1 MPSNQ
6 INPFNYNI
14 DTFDSGILGPIT
26 DTNFRTYLFTH
37 NLPAAN
43 SVISGV
49 LGGSPWNDRGTEY
62 DVSMSLPKVV
72 DVPNLQDVAQ
82 NPSLY
87 NNLTNPRQVN
97 LTSNLPNINPEI
109 ANVLGVT
116 TPILAGL
123 GIDSASQ
130 MNLTTSVSDLPSAED
145 AALISGPINN
155 FTQPRQDNLF
165 KNPSTLEINTWYP
178 IEFTTVYNSNIDS
191 LGTSYGIP
199 ATLKIG
205 FAGNIETWVSDGG
218 YQTTTH
224 EVRDFG
230 LLARS
235 SNKYGP
241 SEIINYSYGAD
252 ELVYSNT
259 GFIEYNPQSGSDFR
273 DQLLSRTL
281 GVGVIPF
288 SELGSGINYKPDGQ
302 NISDLDSIARKRR
315 GVELQNRIK
324 LNFTDNTVGAL
335 NVSPFSLLSGG
346 NLIQQNYKIT
356 VPKTGIG
363 KILEFA
369 ADLAGFNLPTSIIP
383 NGDDS
388 SYFGSYGVDPNA
400 VDVSKNILD
409 YTGSGQKSLLYNA
422 LYINKYSP
430 KLGLPTTTGLKKLLK
445 EKLGAGQAPATQNYL
460 TYTGPQITEKKGR
473 STSFIDNLNSK
484 IKNLLTKDNGNKP
497 NHPEDDPQPSS
508 PGSDN
513 QGGFY
518 GKFEPFNSVGHNT
531 LGELGNF
538 NGEKGDIPIYEDK
551 EITKNLTT
559 YIGTPVETGGGF
571 NLGVTN
577 ERFDWRRNP
586 DGNTFKKGILKY
598 TQQLVNDAKLGSAAG
613 YIGYFDSA
621 AEDGAM
627 LNKNVHQTG
636 AKTPLEK
643 PNRPSKGNTTRNYL
657 FATKDENGNPVGPD
671 TGGEYYC
678 RSWSSSRKYH
688 TFDDLIRSGNNWWLG
703 RDKDKTM
710 TLSGGL
716 GERDATG
723 MPKIAWDSSDSNYVS
738 STKLKGVLVPYMLSI
753 ENLAWKDAPQMINL
767 PPCEVGPNGGRIM
780 WFPPYDINFTD
791 SSSVSWDTTSFIG
804 RGEPIYTYNHTERSG
819 TLDFTIVVDHPAVLN
834 NLKEK
839 FKNNLTDADEAIHSF
854 FAGCDAETIKKYFAD
869 VIPPEI
875 QDAPPVQDNDNSTA
889 NTNPNQSPTQ
899 TETVKPK
906 EIAPPPKN
914 GIKIFFENSYSSKN
928 TIGRVVDITVYEV
941 TSPSTDTV
949 NLNSWNTDAVTYP
962 CGPAG
967 DNSYAYINEG
977 KQIDLEE
984 LSKFLVT
991 EDGKNHQINLDS
1003 YTSPANKEVK
1013 AYNTTLAT
1021 DRANSLKKYLYD
1033 LMLAAEQTQG
1043 GPPYLSGDNTNPQ
1056 YDSEDN
1062 LLNSTDRWKLT
1073 PKSGDGEPDNECS
1086 TFITFNGAKR
1096 CDPGNPCS
1104 DPLEAV
1110 PLTTG
1115 QSNSAKAKSFRF
1127 AQVNLEVN
1135 KAQQVKL
1142 LSQLKAKD
1150 TKADEIKKAEDQTAL
1165 NPTVKKIDPQTA
1177 EIITNGYINECDY
1190 FEAMKREQPFVYTSL
1205 AEKIKYFHPAFHA
1218 ITPEGFN
1225 SRLTF
1230 LQQCTRQGPQLIDQN
1245 QPQNMVFGR
1254 PPICVLRI
1262 GDFYHTKIVIDS
1274 MNLTYDPMQW
1284 DLNPEGIGVQPMIAK
1299 VSLGFKFIGGSSLGG
1314 PISQLQNAVSY
1325 NFFANTSVY
1334 NPAQVLT
1341 DAIATRNKFIYGA
1354 FSSPDDQKNKMGEI
1368 TKSYDA
1374 VKTTLQDQPPVTATE
1389 TKDATPSAEVQKQV
1403 EETPPGGV
1411 SETKATEGDTKPP
1424 TTNEPQKTGLLPKI
1438 LTGSYLPQNCDEV
1451 HAFQSTGGKVV
1462 GNMNVIVGDELN
1474 KLWSQGAKPKVTNV
1488 KVTAVTGVPSGSGV
1502 KIEWEVKIEESN
1514 DGRAWLGF
1522 TSRGAGCNSSI
1533 DTRAESVASG
1543 NDVGSL
1549 KSAINS
1555 AYGETFGPATIEKVN
1570 EVKLA
1575 GLGINSFKQIFY
1587 RYTKPKYEGDNP
1599 QK

>member
-14 DTFDSGILGPIT
+14 DNFDSGILGPIT

-37 NLPAAN
+37 NLPVAN

-49 LGGSPWNDRGTEY
+49 LGGNPWADRATEY
-62 DVSMSLPKVV
+62 DVSMSSPNVV

-87 NNLTNPRQVN
+87 NNLTNPRKVN
-97 LTSNLPNINPEI
+97 LTSNLPNINTEI
-109 ANVLGVT
+109 SNVLGVT
-116 TPILAGL
+116 TPIAAGL
-123 GIDSASQ
+123 GIDAASQ
-130 MNLTTSVSDLPSAED
+130 MNLTTSITDLPSVED
-145 AALISGPINN
+145 AASIPGPINN
-155 FTQPRQDNLF
+155 FTQPRKDNLD
-165 KNPSTLEINTWYP
+165 KNPTSLELNTWYP
-178 IEFTTVYNSNIDS
+178 FEWTTIYNSNYDS
-191 LGTSYGIP
+191 LGTSYGVP
-199 ATLKIG
+199 STLKIG

-224 EVRDFG
+224 EVRDIG

-241 SEIINYSYGAD
+241 ASIINYSYGAD
-252 ELVYSNT
+252 ELVYGST
-259 GFIEYNPQSGSDFR
+259 GFIEYNSQSGSDFR

-281 GVGVIPF
+281 GVGVVPF

-302 NISDLDSIARKRR
+302 NISDLDTIARKRR
-315 GVELQNRIK
+315 GVELKNRIK
-324 LNFTDNTVGAL
+324 LNFTDNTIGAL
-335 NVSPFSLLSGG
+335 NVSPFNLLSGG

-356 VPKTGIG
+356 VPKSGIG

-383 NGDDS
+383 NDDGN
-388 SYFGSYGVDPNA
+388 SYFGKYGVSPTDI
-400 VDVSKNILD
+400 DVSQTILD
-409 YTGSGQKSLLYNA
+409 HTGSGQKSLLYNA

-430 KLGLPTTTGLKKLLK
+430 KLDIPPTTGLKKLLK

-460 TYTGPQITEKKGR
+460 NYKEPDKEPENKPKGR
-473 STSFIDNLNSK
+473 STSIIDNLNSK

-497 NHPEDDPQPSS
+497 NHPEDDTQPSS
-508 PGSDN
+508 SGSDN

-518 GKFEPFNSVGHNT
+518 GRFEPSNSVGHNT

-538 NGEKGDIPIYEDK
+538 NGDVPDYNESKI
-551 EITKNLTT
+551 LTT
-559 YIGTPVETGGGF
+559 YNGTIVEQDSETT
-571 NLGVTN
+571 VTN
-577 ERFDWRRNP
+577 EKFDWRKNP
-586 DGNTFKKGILKY
+586 NGNTFKKGILKY

-613 YIGYFDSA
+613 YIGYFDSQGP
-621 AEDGAM
+621 DGGA
-627 LNKNVHQTG
+627 LVKGNHQTG
-636 AKTPLEK
+636 ASSPTEK
-643 PNRPSKGNTTRNYL
+643 PNNPSKGNTTRNYNL
-657 FATKDENGNPVGPD
+657 YKPGEGFTRNGAED
-671 TGGEYYC
+671 DFGGEYYC

-688 TFDDLIRSGNNWWLG
+688 TFDDLIRSKNNWWLG

-753 ENLAWKDAPQMINL
+753 ENLAWKDAPQMVNL

-791 SSSVSWDTTSFIG
+791 SSSVSWDTTNFIG
-804 RGEPIYTYNHTERSG
+804 RGEPIYTYNHSERSG

-834 NLKEK
+834 HIKK
-839 FKNNLTDADEAIHSF
+839 TFKNNLTNADEAIHSF
-854 FAGCDAETIKKYFAD
+854 FAGCDAETIKNYFAD
-869 VIPPEI
+869 VLPPKVK
-875 QDAPPVQDNDNSTA
+875 DAPPVQDNNNSTA

-899 TETVKPK
+899 TETIKPK
-906 EIAPPPKN
+906 EITPPPKN

-928 TIGRVVDITVYEV
+928 TIGRVVDITEYEV
-941 TSPSTDTV
+941 TNPSTDTV
-949 NLNSWNTDAVTYP
+949 NLNSWNTDGTTYT

-967 DNSYAYINEG
+967 SNSYSYLNKG
-977 KQIDLEE
+977 KQADLEE
-984 LSKFLVT
+984 LAKFLVT

-1013 AYNTTLAT
+1013 GYNTTLAT

-1062 LLNSTDRWKLT
+1062 LLNSTDRWKTT
-1073 PKSGDGEPDNECS
+1073 PKAGDGEPDNKCS
-1086 TFITFNGAKR
+1086 TYITFNGAKR

-1104 DPLEAV
+1104 D
-1110 PLTTG
+1110 LTSG

-1142 LSQLKAKD
+1142 LSQVKAKD
-1150 TKADEIKKAEDQTAL
+1150 TKAEETKKAEDQTAL
-1165 NPTVKKIDPQTA
+1165 NPTVTKLDPQTA
-1177 EIITNGYINECDY
+1177 EIITNNYINECDY
-1190 FEAMKREQPFVYTSL
+1190 FEAMKRDQPFVYTSL

-1341 DAIATRNKFIYGA
+1341 DAIAERNKYIYGA

-1374 VKTTLQDQPPVTATE
+1374 MINTNKIKEQKAAEEKQAKQDADTAKAIQE
-1389 TKDATPSAEVQKQV
+1389 EQAKLTKEAE
-1403 EETPPGGV
+1403 
-1411 SETKATEGDTKPP
+1411 SKATADTAAATGSKPATGTP
-1424 TTNEPQKTGLLPKI
+1424 AQEIKNGTIVFDTNGSAIVTDINFKTEKEKPFPVQFDLTNKGTIPIIIIEMINDSCIVDGCGGFVFSKAPLLPNKTMTVKFTHHAETGFSEKSIKI
-1438 LTGSYLPQNCDEV
+1438 KYGYLNN
-1451 HAFQSTGGKVV
+1451 SV
-1462 GNMNVIVGDELN
+1462 GLE
-1474 KLWSQGAKPKVTNV
+1474 TNL
-1488 KVTAVTGVPSGSGV
+1488 KV
-1502 KIEWEVKIEESN
+1502 KI
-1514 DGRAWLGF
+1514 
-1522 TSRGAGCNSSI
+1522 T
-1533 DTRAESVASG
+1533 
-1543 NDVGSL
+1543 
-1549 KSAINS
+1549 
-1555 AYGETFGPATIEKVN
+1555 
-1570 EVKLA
+1570 
-1575 GLGINSFKQIFY
+1575 
-1587 RYTKPKYEGDNP
+1587 PK
-1599 QK
+1599 